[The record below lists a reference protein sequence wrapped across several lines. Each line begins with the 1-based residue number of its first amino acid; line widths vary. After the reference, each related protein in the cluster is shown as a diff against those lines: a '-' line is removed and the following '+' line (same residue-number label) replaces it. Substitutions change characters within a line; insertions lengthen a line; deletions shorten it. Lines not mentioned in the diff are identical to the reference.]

1 MSAHGRFSAPVV
13 DTSSSPFAR
22 LHPLPVNA
30 VRLDDAFWGPRRQLA
45 REVSLPLQHEYLEQT
60 GRLDNFRRAAGQQ
73 EGRFEG
79 LYFNDSDVYK
89 WLEATAWT
97 LATDPDPALDQLVDR
112 VTAEISAAQQ
122 PDGYLDTYYILGN
135 LAARWTDLPR
145 THELYC
151 AGHLFQAAVAH
162 FRATGKTTLL
172 DVARRFADCIC
183 DTFGPEES
191 GRRPGTDGHPEI
203 EMALVELARVT
214 GERRYLE
221 QALYFL
227 NARGY
232 GYAGGDEY
240 RQDHKPFRELEGM
253 VGHAVRAV
261 YLAAGAADLYAE
273 TGDPTLRETLERLW
287 TDMVT
292 AKLYV
297 TGGIGARHEGESFG
311 KPYELPNERAY
322 AETCA
327 AIGNVMWNWRM
338 LLLTGEARFADLME
352 LALYNGVLAG
362 YSLDGRAYFYV
373 NPLADDGSHRRQP
386 WFSCACCPPNVA
398 RLLASLPGYFYS
410 ASGQGVWVHLY
421 AQGTAHITLPGG
433 QQVRLQQHTRYPW
446 EGGIE
451 IEVDGAGEF
460 SLFLRVPAWCEDGAS
475 VRVNGQTAA
484 DPVPGR
490 YVEVRRAW
498 QRGDTVELSLP
509 MPARRLESHPY
520 VAENAGRVALA
531 RGPLIYCVE
540 QADNPGVELRDLV
553 LPDRATISTE
563 DRPDLLGG
571 VVALRARARL
581 VPPGPAWSGT
591 LYRAVRR
598 VEDTASEREVELVA
612 IPYYAWA
619 NREPGRMQVW
629 LRRSPM

>member
-1 MSAHGRFSAPVV
+1 MSVLRHTSACVV

-30 VRLDDAFWGPRRQLA
+30 VRLDGAFWGPRRQLA
-45 REVSLPLQHEYLEQT
+45 REVSLPLQYEYLERT

-73 EGRFEG
+73 QGPFEG

-89 WLEATAWT
+89 WLEAAAWF

-112 VTAEISAAQQ
+112 VVADIAAAQQ

-135 LAARWTDLPR
+135 LNARWSELPR

-183 DTFGPEES
+183 DTFGPEAS

-203 EMALVELARVT
+203 EMALVELARAT
-214 GERRYLE
+214 GTRRYLE
-221 QALYFL
+221 EALYFL

-240 RQDHKPFRELEGM
+240 RQDHTPFRELEGM

-287 TDMVT
+287 ADMAT
-292 AKLYV
+292 TKLYV
-297 TGGIGARHEGESFG
+297 TGGIGARYEGESFG
-311 KPYELPNERAY
+311 QPYELPNERAY

-338 LLLTGEARFADLME
+338 LLLTGDARFADLLE

-373 NPLADDGSHRRQP
+373 NPLAADGSHRRQP
-386 WFSCACCPPNVA
+386 WFTCACCPPNLA
-398 RLLASLPGYFYS
+398 RLLASLPGYFS
-410 ASGQGVWVHLY
+410 SVSDQGIWVHLY
-421 AQGTAHITLPGG
+421 AQGTADITLPGG
-433 QQVRLQQHTRYPW
+433 QSVRLHQHTSYPW

-451 IEVDGAGEF
+451 VEVDGAGEF
-460 SLFLRVPAWCEDGAS
+460 SLFLRVPVWCADGAS
-475 VRVNGQTAA
+475 LHVNGQTAT
-484 DPVPGR
+484 DPAPGR

-498 QRGDTVELSLP
+498 QPGDTVELSLP
-509 MPARRLESHPY
+509 MPPRLLVSHPY
-520 VAENAGRVALA
+520 VAENAGRVALV
-531 RGPLIYCVE
+531 RGPLVYCVE
-540 QADNPGVELRDLV
+540 QADHPGIELRDLV
-553 LPDRATISTE
+553 LPVDATISTE

-571 VVALRARARL
+571 VVALRARACL
-581 VPPGPAWSGT
+581 VPPGPAWADT
-591 LYRAVRR
+591 LYH
-598 VEDTASEREVELVA
+598 TARGDQSSASAGEVELLA

-629 LRRSPM
+629 LRRAPI